1 MGIVSPDV
9 RLPFEAREVIARL
22 VDGSRFNEFKPT
34 YGTTLVTAWA
44 EVHGFPIGILANNG
58 VSVNGCPS
66 RLAEYRACADRT
78 LLSRQVIF
86 PDTANKATQFIEI
99 CERRAVPLLYL
110 HNVTGF
116 MVGKKY
122 EQEGIIKHGSKMIN
136 AVSNCEVPA
145 ISIIM
150 GASYGAGNYAMCG
163 RAYNPRFLFT
173 WPNSKVAV
181 MGTYLDTSTHTA
193 D

>member
-1 MGIVSPDV
+1 
-9 RLPFEAREVIARL
+9 
-22 VDGSRFNEFKPT
+22 
-34 YGTTLVTAWA
+34 
-44 EVHGFPIGILANNG
+44 
-58 VSVNGCPS
+58 
-66 RLAEYRACADRT
+66 
-78 LLSRQVIF
+78 VIF

-136 AVSNCEVPA
+136 AVSNSEVPA

-181 MGTYLDTSTHTA
+181 MGTYLDTSTHIA